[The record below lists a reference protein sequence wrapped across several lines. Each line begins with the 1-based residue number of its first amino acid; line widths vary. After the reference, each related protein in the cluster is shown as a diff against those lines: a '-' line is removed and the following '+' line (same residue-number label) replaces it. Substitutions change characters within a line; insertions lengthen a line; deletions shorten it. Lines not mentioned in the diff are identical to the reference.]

1 MKEKFE
7 SMLEQGKRYIENGN
21 QREGLPL
28 IKQGLVG
35 LKDEISFGHCFE
47 IGMAL
52 TAVKDS
58 SGNRILDW
66 HRVATWLLQKC
77 VDNETGMKF
86 LENNG
91 QQQVIMIITGML
103 NAAKGELGE
112 SIDNICHS
120 AMRFLM
126 QE

>member
-7 SMLEQGKRYIENGN
+7 NMLDQGKSHIESGN
-21 QREGLPL
+21 LQEGLPL

-47 IGMAL
+47 IGMVL
-52 TAVKDS
+52 TSVKDA
-58 SGNRILDW
+58 SGNRVLDW

-77 VDNETGMKF
+77 VDNDAGMKF
-86 LENNG
+86 LEDNG

-103 NAAKGELGE
+103 NAAKSELGE